1 MSGCGRHPFTPQPNC
16 RECRGQSDLGDGRD
30 MDEAKLEIAIQ
41 ALRDILLVSRDREA
55 FVVLG
60 SRTFVKAE
68 IIAQEALRALGV
80 SENGQ

>member
-1 MSGCGRHPFTPQPNC
+1 MSGCRRHPFTPQPNC

-41 ALRDILLVSRDREA
+41 ARRDILAVKGFSVSA
-55 FVVLG
+55 CFA
-60 SRTFVKAE
+60 KAE
-68 IIAQEALRALGV
+68 LIAQEALRALGV